1 MYSISYLRQILTRIG
16 MCRQISVKIQN
27 MKFYGNPSNGVAVL
41 YADGQT
47 KMAKLIVAFRNSY
60 AKSAKIQSIIEL

>member
-1 MYSISYLRQILTRIG
+1 
-16 MCRQISVKIQN
+16 

-60 AKSAKIQSIIEL
+60 AKSAKIQSIIELWHMNVNVSYSSASTPTLV